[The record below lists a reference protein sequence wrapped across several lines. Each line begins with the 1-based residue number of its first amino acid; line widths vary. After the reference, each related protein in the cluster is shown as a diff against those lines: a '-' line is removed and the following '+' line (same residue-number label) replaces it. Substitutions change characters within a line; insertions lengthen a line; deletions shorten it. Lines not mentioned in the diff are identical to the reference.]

1 MNNLHKLIFLIS
13 FFLLLSNIYAYN
25 LENGKTYYYGS
36 ILDIGISD
44 LNSVSNIDVTQINY
58 VNISVSSDYETYI
71 SYDYNLE
78 EISEIPIQFD
88 KDIASKLR
96 ISYIF
101 FDNVDNII
109 KEEEININL
118 VENLDTSNF
127 YLCSDKDCQK
137 DLLPKNYDFWID
149 DAIFVSADKID
160 YEKYNYNIFIQIDQE
175 NNNTLLLS
183 EENIVFPYEIF
194 NDVIVGHNYYK
205 IIIEMISKDN
215 EIYLQEIYFRLSNL
229 KEIENRQLVSEITTN
244 NETTTNILQ
253 ENNNLETASQKEID
267 TQKAEEIELNKQD
280 TKLDNKWF
288 FVVGFV
294 VFILVIWFLSNLN
307 KPNQNRRIIRKE
319 YEK

>member
-1 MNNLHKLIFLIS
+1 MNNLQKLIFLIS

-25 LENGKTYYYGS
+25 LDNNQTYYYGS
-36 ILDIGISD
+36 IIDIGISD

-71 SYDYNLE
+71 DYDYNLE

-88 KDIASKLR
+88 KDIASKLK
-96 ISYIF
+96 IKYVF
-101 FDNVDNII
+101 FDNADNII

-118 VENLDTSNF
+118 VENLDIGNF

-149 DAIFVSADKID
+149 DTIFVSADKID

-175 NNNTLLLS
+175 NNNTVLLS

-229 KEIENRQLVSEITTN
+229 KEIENRQLISEITTN
-244 NETTTNILQ
+244 NENSTNILQ
-253 ENNNLETASQKEID
+253 ENNNLEDVSQKDID
-267 TQKAEEIELNKQD
+267 TQKTEEIEFNKQE

-294 VFILVIWFLSNLN
+294 VFILVIWFLSNLK
-307 KPNQNRRIIRKE
+307 KPNQNRQIIRKE